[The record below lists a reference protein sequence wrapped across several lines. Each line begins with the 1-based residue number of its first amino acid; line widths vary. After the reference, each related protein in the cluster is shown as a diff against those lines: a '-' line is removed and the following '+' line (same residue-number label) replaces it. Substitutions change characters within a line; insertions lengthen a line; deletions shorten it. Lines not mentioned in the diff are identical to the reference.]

1 MMKPK
6 VLLCAVALWSAAAF
20 ALPST
25 EAVQEAVRAG
35 NYAQAETMM
44 KEVVAA
50 KPQSAKAH
58 YIYAEILAHEARFAE
73 AATQARLAR
82 EADPQITFTDPQQF
96 RHFEQTLQREQSSS
110 TGTTPVTSDRA
121 AQHPAMNAPARQ
133 EASGGLPGWV
143 WGLGIAAIAFFIWR
157 RVSRRAMNGAAPMG
171 SYGGTPYAGPGGGYG
186 PGMQPGYG
194 QPG

>member
-35 NYAQAETMM
+35 NYPQAETMM

-58 YIYAEILAHEARFAE
+58 YVYAEILAHEARFAE

-110 TGTTPVTSDRA
+110 TGTTPVTPDRA
-121 AQHPAMNAPARQ
+121 AQHPATNEPAAPPADPRPGPGPPPPPGALRGPAR
-133 EASGGLPGWV
+133 
-143 WGLGIAAIAFFIWR
+143 LGVGPWHR
-157 RVSRRAMNGAAPMG
+157 RDLLLHLAQGVAPRDE
-171 SYGGTPYAGPGGGYG
+171 
-186 PGMQPGYG
+186 
-194 QPG
+194 